1 MSLYTKILIAAILPF
16 VIFFILGVFR
26 IQNVINKY
34 DLALHHQYE
43 IKAKGVDEAIRRV
56 VDRIDTAVRVLS
68 ESEEISKALQ
78 RADNNVLFDISK
90 RFIGSIDTITFSDI
104 NGTVIAR
111 APDEFKFGDDIGS
124 EIYFQPTLKNG
135 NYLGCIEIDG
145 IDTIIISRPVK
156 KYNDIDVGLICAGI
170 HITTDLLRSLAD
182 DRDVFVEFLFND
194 KSVLSSA
201 KSGKIV
207 YSKSLKGV
215 IKNSQK
221 PLLDVTVYFEEDKYF
236 SELLTIRESLYW
248 SSIPIVLILIGL
260 LIFILNRQ
268 LKPYSMIVDHI
279 LNYANNKMSTDELK
293 NCLMNVKHASGGES
307 VKISTALAQMLDV
320 IDKNFDLCN

>member
-1 MSLYTKILIAAILPF
+1 
-16 VIFFILGVFR
+16 
-26 IQNVINKY
+26 
-34 DLALHHQYE
+34 
-43 IKAKGVDEAIRRV
+43 VDEAIRRV

-135 NYLGCIEIDG
+135 NYWGCIEIDG